1 MNQLSDIHL
10 PITEVIPAIKKTLAK
25 ENRLIVTA
33 PPGAG
38 KSTLLPIS
46 LINEI
51 WLGNKK
57 IILLEWQN
65 C

>member
-25 ENRLIVTA
+25 ENRLIISA

-46 LINEI
+46 LINEM
-51 WLGNKK
+51 LDE
-57 IILLEWQN
+57 LEHFDKDIKN
-65 C
+65 